1 LYLYGQYSPPMN
13 NQTDPTEIN
22 VLSSEEYN
30 SDIIISARLSEQH
43 RKL

>member
-1 LYLYGQYSPPMN
+1 MCDTFLSYEH
-13 NQTDPTEIN
+13 QTDPMETNLLI
-22 VLSSEEYN
+22 SEEYN